1 MAISIT
7 AEQFKAAWVQLDA
20 IYVQILNSPTPGAGG
35 AVLSGVGYDTNI
47 DPFTLASSIDAVAAL
62 GAPFDALAAI
72 LSDPGAV
79 RGDAALAVNLA
90 FMELGNA
97 YVAYLSEDH
106 PAILDIAKLRP
117 NGPGQSFHDNILGN
131 VTDGATNARFPS
143 AYGDGYELTED
154 VIVNFNSGVRTE
166 AAEAFGTRPIYSGTG
181 TVGDNALLG
190 KTIAFDLA
198 AGLSPA
204 QIDLDGRQG
213 DIVGDRF
220 FVVTTSGVVTGY
232 PDEASARAA
241 AAASADSTFVNTED
255 ALVTTIQTDATGTA
269 GNDWF
274 VAEAGNQTIEG
285 GEGSD
290 TYSVAENNDGGAFVD
305 LSSGIA
311 FGGAETGFDNLQ
323 SIENVAGGDGNDVI
337 YGNSGDNVFFAS
349 AGEDQVDGRGGNDA
363 FNASSATG
371 DVEIDLTAG
380 TATGAGIDTTLVSVE
395 RAIGGQGNDTLV
407 GTVGDNILVG
417 GAGNDTIE
425 TLGGNDIVQGGEG
438 TDKLVLDVASGDAT
452 IAFINGA
459 WTVTTGE
466 GETAETVILT
476 GVEEVQFSD
485 STSAWLLGGGSE
497 LSINAAIDNAENN
510 DSVYLASGSYTA
522 VGQLS
527 IDASIKIVGS
537 GEGAT
542 TIVAGST
549 AWGLLVTAD
558 NVSIEDLTIDA
569 GAVSTY
575 GVKVQPD
582 SSDPADSLTN
592 FSMSDVTVSGANRS
606 EIDLNGVDGANLT
619 NVTVDGQ
626 NTGGV
631 GIGISDSTGVVLT
644 NIEALGNNWG
654 SVGLYTKGANWTSG
668 TSDITI
674 VGDYS
679 KLQDSIKIYSDE
691 EQNEGEAGVTNLD
704 LSGILGTEVWKVEN
718 NDYRSRA
725 DDFTFF
731 FGSEAEAVAHAIE
744 LGEASIVTGPA
755 SSVGLDTET
764 ELTFVVRDGMSIQ
777 AALDRAPDGATIYI
791 GAGEYDENLVI
802 KSGVTIIAD
811 DGAIVSPANG
821 AAISFG
827 DLDGASVS
835 ISGLTLDDGDYG
847 VLIEAD
853 DNIGTVDLDGV
864 NILNQSSNAVFVFG
878 NGVASLN
885 MTGGT
890 LSNNGT
896 TEGNTAQVK
905 LYSFSNDASFVDVT
919 VTGGAPSDPIRPDG
933 AFELVGIENVSI
945 SDGAPAIGTVVFDNV
960 TVTGEFNNAPVGIY
974 NYSDLSGLSIDGSDA
989 APGLDLSGTNSGW
1002 TSPSGAPLGLNIDGI
1017 TSDIDASGY
1026 EVVGPDGGIAVVLQG
1041 EKAGQT
1047 PANGQNFT
1055 GTAGDDVIN
1064 GKLGDDVIDGNGGND
1079 FISGGEGTDTARF
1092 DAGTGQLK
1100 IVDGLWVLEKDG
1112 VVVSTLHDVERV
1124 EIGSDVYLLVDQLA
1138 DGGFTSVQAAIDAAA
1153 GGETILVA
1161 AGENPYVESADFTA
1175 SPTAEHAQGLPG
1187 TNSGNNPLGL
1197 LINKSVTLQGVDSAG
1212 NLVNAAS
1219 EDAPVIQSERQS
1231 GWGTHF
1237 FVTADDVSIN
1247 GLTLEATPTAWNGS
1261 PLSVINKV
1269 VEVVGDNFV
1278 LTGSTVG
1285 APGEV
1290 DVASSVYVNDRSVP
1304 VGTGSNWVSQIQTL
1318 TIDGNIVEGSV
1329 VVANGVGLNGANAP
1343 SELILVVN
1351 NQFVNNNADPAYRG
1365 GIIITGNDDQVAWR
1379 NAEVAMP
1386 VVEGNTFNDP
1396 NQSYLYARSDDLN
1409 FMPDRA
1415 FVDDFI
1421 ADNTIETYAFVTN
1434 DGDSLQYHDA
1444 QTDLGGGN
1452 IAHSNGFTLHKDVG
1466 SASADAEEG
1475 NAVLVSKSA
1484 DEAGTQ
1490 TIVTDGLIVKE
1501 LNADTDLT
1509 LELGNGVTSIE
1520 LADYA
1525 EGLGANVNVTG
1536 NDENNDITGNSGD
1549 NVLNGGGGND
1559 TLYGDEGADTIE
1571 GGTGNDV
1578 LYGGAGADS
1587 LDGGEGDDTLYGEL
1601 ADTSLAGGEGTDL
1614 LVFADGTDSAD
1625 VMAKADDI
1633 TDVELIRIGD
1643 TPGSSTYVVLNGM
1656 SIQAAIDG
1664 AASGDTIVIG
1674 AGTFAEVL
1682 SVTKNLTFLGA
1693 NSGLEG
1699 TDVLRGGETVI
1710 SGSIS
1715 FGTGSDNSTLDGVR
1729 FEDGAA
1735 TVGRLIYVDA
1745 DGITITNSVLDGDYP
1760 TDGST
1765 RGIITTGNADN
1776 LTVTDNMIVELRSGI
1791 YFNDGP
1797 GAIVTGNTFV
1807 GNGNAI
1813 NIDDPALSDVS
1824 GNDFQSSAGAHIAV
1838 AVNAANVDLST
1849 FISDTNTFD
1858 TADKN
1863 VSIYAANSDQEV
1875 TGTELVDKFFG
1886 DLSASN
1892 NAEHTFHGLGGDDLI
1907 YGGGGNDT
1915 LYGGEGADTM
1925 DGGAGNDVLYGGA
1938 GADSLDGGEGDD
1950 TLYGELADTSLA
1962 GGEGTDLLVFAD
1974 GTDSADVMAKADD
1987 ITDVELIRIGDTPGS
2002 STYVVLNGMS
2012 IQAAID
2018 GAASG
2023 DTIVIGAGTFAE
2035 VLSVTKDLTFLGANS
2050 GLEGTDVLRGGET
2063 VISGSISFGT
2073 GSDNS
2078 TLDGV
2083 RFEDGAATVDRLIYV
2098 DADGITI
2105 TNSVLDGDYPTDGN
2119 TRGIITTGNA
2129 DNLTVTDNMIVELRS
2144 GIYFNDGPGAIVTG
2158 NTFVGNGNAINIDDP
2173 ALSDVSGNDFQSSA
2187 GAHIAVAVNA
2197 ANVDLSTFI
2206 SDTNTFDTA
2215 DKNVSIYAANSDQE
2229 VTGTELVDKFFGD
2242 LSASNNAEHTFHGL
2256 GGDDLIYGGGGNDTL
2271 YGGEGADTMDGGAGN
2286 DVLDGGAG
2294 ADTYVGGDGVDTVK
2308 LGFNRENVDLS
2319 DLVSSGEITSDD
2331 GVETVSGVEILEFA
2345 DSASEGRVLIVGANG
2360 FATLQDAIDAA
2371 TGLDTILLSE
2381 GAFGGGVIGASKA
2394 GLTIIGIR
2402 AEDDAAGRTG
2412 SESVIDGNLL
2422 VQAEGVRIEGVKFS
2436 KDGAGAALTAAATGL
2451 VVVNSLFVQDAVA
2464 YSGIGI
2470 ETNIGGAGSGLD
2482 VSGSAFHGWATGI
2495 YVNGGEN
2502 IAIGDNLF
2510 DGNNVG
2516 VSVDA
2521 YPGSSNISV
2530 SGNAF
2535 ANSGF
2540 EHVGVGLFDA
2550 VVDAGSIVGPNT
2562 FDASVRE
2569 VGLYGLN
2576 SGGQSISGTEHSD
2589 GVFAGSGNDTFIYEI
2604 GQGSDTFDGGAGSDT
2619 LKIDAS
2625 SVAGDGT
2632 VTIGSSSLS
2641 VGSLTVNYN
2650 SVERFDIT
2658 LGAGNHEVDASGSAF
2673 DQLTLNMGGG
2683 DDIYR
2688 AAAGLGHTLN
2698 GGDGENDLVDY
2709 SGLSNGLNII
2719 LNGTVSGSGVSHTL
2733 SGFENVRGSTGND
2746 SIVGTTGN
2754 NVFLASNGT
2763 DFISAGGGVDTF
2775 DASSASAAVIAFLN
2789 EGSAW
2794 GSASWGSNST
2804 SLRHVENLKGSDFD
2818 DVLEGN
2824 SSANELHGGLGNDR
2838 LAGYGGDDFIFGG
2851 DGIDTAVFDGGIGS
2865 YRIDTATKTIIGSDG
2880 TTVLDGVENLEFNGF
2895 AFDWDYKVGI
2905 GDFDG
2910 DGTQDQL
2917 IKNPNGWHYVTDG
2930 DALVGVG
2937 FQSVAAVGDFNGDG
2951 KDDVLTYS
2959 SSGWLGYIKPGVG
2972 GVGLRSLPNHE
2983 ILAVGDLDGDG
2994 KDDILMMNKGNGYL
3008 SAQVNGGTT
3017 YTGLGGINGRE
3028 VIGLADL
3035 NGDNSQDVI
3044 FKSASGWVAAYDLAN
3059 NSYTNI
3065 GFQIGRD
3072 LIGVGDFNGDGN
3084 DDLLFQT
3091 VDNSNGGTIGYTS
3104 YLSGGGAN
3112 VGVGMLG
3119 AGAVLAVGNYDGDA
3133 TDDIFLLN
3141 GGDSIRVL
3149 PSGLVSQQQAVT
3161 DLMLD
3166 EVLDFGN
3173 GTRVDDD
3180 MFIA

>member
-1 MAISIT
+1 MANSIT

-20 IYVQILNSPTPGAGG
+20 IYVQILNSPTSGAGG
-35 AVLSGVGYDTNI
+35 AVLSGVGYDTNT
-47 DPFTLASSIDAVAAL
+47 DPFTLESSIDAVAAL
-62 GAPFDALAAI
+62 GAPFEDLAAV
-72 LSDPGAV
+72 LSDAGAV

-97 YVAYLSEDH
+97 YVAYLGEGH

-131 VTDGATNARFPS
+131 VTDGPTNARFP
-143 AYGDGYELTED
+143 ATYGDGYELTED
-154 VIVNFNSGVRTE
+154 VIVDFNSGVRTE

-190 KTIAFDLA
+190 KTMAFDLA
-198 AGLSPA
+198 AGLSTA

-305 LSSGIA
+305 LTSGIA

-323 SIENVAGGDGNDVI
+323 SIENVAGGDGNDVV

-349 AGEDQVDGRGGNDA
+349 AGEDQIDGRGGNDA

-371 DVEIDLTAG
+371 DVEINLSAG

-452 IAFINGA
+452 IAFVNGA

-466 GETAETVILT
+466 GEAAQTVILT
-476 GVEEVQFSD
+476 GIEEVQFND
-485 STSAWLLGGGSE
+485 ATSTWLVGGGSE
-497 LSINAAIDNAENN
+497 L
-510 DSVYLASGSYTA
+510 
-522 VGQLS
+522 
-527 IDASIKIVGS
+527 
-537 GEGAT
+537 
-542 TIVAGST
+542 
-549 AWGLLVTAD
+549 GL
-558 NVSIEDLTIDA
+558 A
-569 GAVSTY
+569 GAVAS
-575 GVKVQPD
+575 
-582 SSDPADSLTN
+582 ADVNGGDTVLLADGTFN
-592 FSMSDVTVSGANRS
+592 LGGAQVVIDRDVTIKGQGKSDTTLHIDYNTTNSGDAR
-606 EIDLNGVDGANLT
+606 
-619 NVTVDGQ
+619 
-626 NTGGV
+626 
-631 GIGISDSTGVVLT
+631 
-644 NIEALGNNWG
+644 
-654 SVGLYTKGANWTSG
+654 
-668 TSDITI
+668 
-674 VGDYS
+674 
-679 KLQDSIKIYSDE
+679 
-691 EQNEGEAGVTNLD
+691 
-704 LSGILGTEVWKVEN
+704 
-718 NDYRSRA
+718 
-725 DDFTFF
+725 
-731 FGSEAEAVAHAIE
+731 
-744 LGEASIVTGPA
+744 
-755 SSVGLDTET
+755 
-764 ELTFVVRDGMSIQ
+764 
-777 AALDRAPDGATIYI
+777 
-791 GAGEYDENLVI
+791 
-802 KSGVTIIAD
+802 
-811 DGAIVSPANG
+811 GAIFVA
-821 AAISFG
+821 
-827 DLDGASVS
+827 
-835 ISGLTLDDGDYG
+835 
-847 VLIEAD
+847 
-853 DNIGTVDLDGV
+853 DGV
-864 NILNQSSNAVFVFG
+864 NA
-878 NGVASLN
+878 
-885 MTGGT
+885 T
-890 LSNNGT
+890 
-896 TEGNTAQVK
+896 
-905 LYSFSNDASFVDVT
+905 
-919 VTGGAPSDPIRPDG
+919 
-933 AFELVGIENVSI
+933 I
-945 SDGAPAIGTVVFDNV
+945 SD
-960 TVTGEFNNAPVGIY
+960 
-974 NYSDLSGLSIDGSDA
+974 L
-989 APGLDLSGTNSGW
+989 
-1002 TSPSGAPLGLNIDGI
+1002 
-1017 TSDIDASGY
+1017 
-1026 EVVGPDGGIAVVLQG
+1026 AV
-1041 EKAGQT
+1041 
-1047 PANGQNFT
+1047 N
-1055 GTAGDDVIN
+1055 
-1064 GKLGDDVIDGNGGND
+1064 
-1079 FISGGEGTDTARF
+1079 
-1092 DAGTGQLK
+1092 GTGQLVSQAIRVVGNATIDNVAVYDVYYAQYVGTGVAVQFGHADISNSDFYNIQRIGAHFRDDTTGSVSHSTFTGK
-1100 IVDGLWVLEKDG
+1100 GDGAHLDYGIEAGAGGQITVDHVTITGNTGGAGDGSGSAGILATTYYGDGTSVVITNSNITGNGSAVAVGYDENDTSYAEFGEGNTLEDGVSIIGNGTYVGVDALNTPVDWQGGAQPNVIEGGLVDDDLAGGEGSDTFVDSPGVDDYDGEGGIDTVQFGADAGELRIVDGQWVIWKDG
-1112 VVVSTLHDVERV
+1112 EVADTLTGIERV

-1187 TNSGNNPLGL
+1187 TNAGNNPLGL

-1237 FVTADDVSIN
+1237 FVTADDVTIN

-1549 NVLNGGGGND
+1549 NILNGGGGND
-1559 TLYGDEGADTIE
+1559 TLYGGEGADTID

-1578 LYGGAGADS
+1578 LDGGAGADS

-1614 LVFADGTDSAD
+1614 LVFADGTDPAD

-1674 AGTFAEVL
+1674 AGTFEEVL
-1682 SVTKNLTFLGA
+1682 SVTKDLAFLGA
-1693 NSGLEG
+1693 NSGLAG
-1699 TDVLRGGETVI
+1699 TDGSRGGETVI

-1729 FEDGAA
+1729 IEDGAA

-1760 TDGST
+1760 ATDGST

-1776 LTVTDNMIVELRSGI
+1776 LTVTDNKIVELRSGI

-1892 NAEHTFHGLGGDDLI
+1892 NAEHTFYGLGGDDVI

-1925 DGGAGNDVLYGGA
+1925 DGG
-1938 GADSLDGGEGDD
+1938 
-1950 TLYGELADTSLA
+1950 T
-1962 GGEGTDLLVFAD
+1962 
-1974 GTDSADVMAKADD
+1974 
-1987 ITDVELIRIGDTPGS
+1987 
-2002 STYVVLNGMS
+2002 
-2012 IQAAID
+2012 
-2018 GAASG
+2018 
-2023 DTIVIGAGTFAE
+2023 
-2035 VLSVTKDLTFLGANS
+2035 
-2050 GLEGTDVLRGGET
+2050 
-2063 VISGSISFGT
+2063 
-2073 GSDNS
+2073 
-2078 TLDGV
+2078 
-2083 RFEDGAATVDRLIYV
+2083 
-2098 DADGITI
+2098 
-2105 TNSVLDGDYPTDGN
+2105 
-2119 TRGIITTGNA
+2119 
-2129 DNLTVTDNMIVELRS
+2129 
-2144 GIYFNDGPGAIVTG
+2144 
-2158 NTFVGNGNAINIDDP
+2158 
-2173 ALSDVSGNDFQSSA
+2173 
-2187 GAHIAVAVNA
+2187 
-2197 ANVDLSTFI
+2197 
-2206 SDTNTFDTA
+2206 
-2215 DKNVSIYAANSDQE
+2215 
-2229 VTGTELVDKFFGD
+2229 
-2242 LSASNNAEHTFHGL
+2242 
-2256 GGDDLIYGGGGNDTL
+2256 
-2271 YGGEGADTMDGGAGN
+2271 GN
-2286 DVLDGGAG
+2286 DVLDGGEG
-2294 ADTYVGGDGVDTVK
+2294 VDTYVGGDGVDTVK

-2502 IAIGDNLF
+2502 IAVGDNLF

-2763 DFISAGGGVDTF
+2763 DFISAGGGLDTF

-3017 YTGLGGINGRE
+3017 YMGLGGINGRE

-3072 LIGVGDFNGDGN
+3072 LVGVGDFNGDGN

-3091 VDNSNGGTIGYTS
+3091 VDSSNGGTIGYTS

-3141 GGDSIRVL
+3141 GDDSISVL

>member
-181 TVGDNALLG
+181 TAGDNALLG

-255 ALVTTIQTDATGTA
+255 ALVTTIQSDPTGTA

-323 SIENVAGGDGNDVI
+323 SIENVAGGDGDDVI

-349 AGEDQVDGRGGNDA
+349 AGEDQIDGRGGNDA

-466 GETAETVILT
+466 GETAATVILT
-476 GVEEVQFSD
+476 GVEEVQFND

-654 SVGLYTKGANWTSG
+654 SVGLYTKGANWTPG

-744 LGEASIVTGPA
+744 LGEASIVTGPV

-847 VLIEAD
+847 VLIEAG
-853 DNIGTVDLDGV
+853 DNIGTLDLDGV

-945 SDGAPAIGTVVFDNV
+945 SDGAPAIGAVVFDNV
-960 TVTGEFNNAPVGIY
+960 TVTGEFNNVPVGIY

-1329 VVANGVGLNGANAP
+1329 VVANGVGLNGANEP

-1409 FMPDRA
+1409 FMPDRE

-1490 TIVTDGLIVKE
+1490 TIVTDGLTVKE

-1509 LELGNGVTSIE
+1509 LELGAGVSDIA
-1520 LADYA
+1520 LADFA
-1525 EGLGANVNVTG
+1525 EGEGANVNVTG
-1536 NDENNDITGNSGD
+1536 NAEDNAITGNSGD
-1549 NVLNGGGGND
+1549 NVL
-1559 TLYGDEGADTIE
+1559 
-1571 GGTGNDV
+1571 
-1578 LYGGAGADS
+1578 
-1587 LDGGEGDDTLYGEL
+1587 
-1601 ADTSLAGGEGTDL
+1601 
-1614 LVFADGTDSAD
+1614 
-1625 VMAKADDI
+1625 
-1633 TDVELIRIGD
+1633 
-1643 TPGSSTYVVLNGM
+1643 
-1656 SIQAAIDG
+1656 
-1664 AASGDTIVIG
+1664 
-1674 AGTFAEVL
+1674 
-1682 SVTKNLTFLGA
+1682 
-1693 NSGLEG
+1693 
-1699 TDVLRGGETVI
+1699 
-1710 SGSIS
+1710 
-1715 FGTGSDNSTLDGVR
+1715 
-1729 FEDGAA
+1729 
-1735 TVGRLIYVDA
+1735 
-1745 DGITITNSVLDGDYP
+1745 
-1760 TDGST
+1760 
-1765 RGIITTGNADN
+1765 
-1776 LTVTDNMIVELRSGI
+1776 
-1791 YFNDGP
+1791 
-1797 GAIVTGNTFV
+1797 
-1807 GNGNAI
+1807 
-1813 NIDDPALSDVS
+1813 
-1824 GNDFQSSAGAHIAV
+1824 
-1838 AVNAANVDLST
+1838 
-1849 FISDTNTFD
+1849 
-1858 TADKN
+1858 
-1863 VSIYAANSDQEV
+1863 
-1875 TGTELVDKFFG
+1875 
-1886 DLSASN
+1886 
-1892 NAEHTFHGLGGDDLI
+1892 
-1907 YGGGGNDT
+1907 
-1915 LYGGEGADTM
+1915 
-1925 DGGAGNDVLYGGA
+1925 DGGAGNDSFVLGGGSDTVVGGA
-1938 GADSLDGGEGDD
+1938 GTDSVQLDGSWEDYVITVDGGNLVLTRDGETTTIGGVEVLEFAEGQDVRLVNFAGSEYSAIDAALADAAPGEIIFVGGGSYGAITVDKAVNIIGAPGADVEIAGVTYTAGGAEGARSTLEGVEVTGVVNINGQDHIGLHNVVFSNQSGYGLNFSSSSNDVSITDGIFNIGDGQVGIKVATTADVSDLVVKNTEFNGGYQGIHIANDSNINSTDTVSGRFENLTFNGQVTQNSADSRAIYAEKMSDVTFTGIVVNAPASVSAAQSERLRGIEVNFKYGSFENVSFDGVTFNGFGAVQ
-1950 TLYGELADTSLA
+1950 TTSNDPL
-1962 GGEGTDLLVFAD
+1962 
-1974 GTDSADVMAKADD
+1974 
-1987 ITDVELIRIGDTPGS
+1987 
-2002 STYVVLNGMS
+2002 
-2012 IQAAID
+2012 
-2018 GAASG
+2018 
-2023 DTIVIGAGTFAE
+2023 
-2035 VLSVTKDLTFLGANS
+2035 LSVHAK
-2050 GLEGTDVLRGGET
+2050 
-2063 VISGSISFGT
+2063 
-2073 GSDNS
+2073 
-2078 TLDGV
+2078 
-2083 RFEDGAATVDRLIYV
+2083 
-2098 DADGITI
+2098 
-2105 TNSVLDGDYPTDGN
+2105 
-2119 TRGIITTGNA
+2119 
-2129 DNLTVTDNMIVELRS
+2129 
-2144 GIYFNDGPGAIVTG
+2144 PGAIVDGVTINGVATDAAGATYAVAIFTEALPYSGASADGQMTG
-2158 NTFVGNGNAINIDDP
+2158 VVFTNADVKGVVSFEGVSYVAIEDNTVDGDMFLLRVDQP
-2173 ALSDVSGNDFQSSA
+2173 AGEAASLATNDVSGTIKLFDNESA
-2187 GAHIAVAVNA
+2187 TLPEGA
-2197 ANVDLSTFI
+2197 
-2206 SDTNTFDTA
+2206 
-2215 DKNVSIYAANSDQE
+2215 
-2229 VTGTELVDKFFGD
+2229 
-2242 LSASNNAEHTFHGL
+2242 
-2256 GGDDLIYGGGGNDTL
+2256 DDLELIGTDNIDATGNAGDNVLTGNAGNNVL
-2271 YGGEGADTMDGGAGN
+2271 EGGEG
-2286 DVLDGGAG
+2286 V
-2294 ADTYVGGDGVDTVK
+2294 DTYVGGDGVDTVK
-2308 LGFNRENVDLS
+2308 LGFDRENVDLS

-2394 GLTIIGIR
+2394 GLTIVGIR

-2451 VVVNSLFVQDAVA
+2451 VVVNSLFVQDAAA

-2502 IAIGDNLF
+2502 IAVGDNLF

-2576 SGGQSISGTEHSD
+2576 GGGQSISGTEHSD

-2698 GGDGENDLVDY
+2698 GGDGDNDLIDY

-2880 TTVLDGVENLEFNGF
+2880 TTVLDGVEKLEFNGF

-2951 KDDVLTYS
+2951 KDDILTYS

-3017 YTGLGGINGRE
+3017 YMGLGGINGRE

-3072 LIGVGDFNGDGN
+3072 LIGVGDFNGDGK

-3119 AGAVLAVGNYDGDA
+3119 AGAVLAVGNYDGNA

-3141 GGDSIRVL
+3141 GDDSISVL

>member
-20 IYVQILNSPTPGAGG
+20 IYVQILNSPTSGAGG
-35 AVLSGVGYDTNI
+35 AVLSGVGYDTNT
-47 DPFTLASSIDAVAAL
+47 DPFALASSIDAVAAL
-62 GAPFDALAAI
+62 GAPFDDLAAI
-72 LSDPGAV
+72 LSDAGAV

-97 YVAYLSEDH
+97 YVAYLGEGH

-131 VTDGATNARFPS
+131 VTDGPTNARFPTT
-143 AYGDGYELTED
+143 YGDGYELTED
-154 VIVNFNSGVRTE
+154 VIVDFNSGVRTE
-166 AAEAFGTRPIYSGTG
+166 AAEAYGTRPIYSGTG

-190 KTIAFDLA
+190 KTMAFDLA
-198 AGLSPA
+198 AGLSPT

-349 AGEDQVDGRGGNDA
+349 AGEDQIDGRGGNDA

-371 DVEIDLTAG
+371 DVAIDLTAG

-452 IAFINGA
+452 IAFVNGA

-466 GETAETVILT
+466 GEAAETVILT
-476 GVEEVQFSD
+476 GIEEVQFND
-485 STSAWLLGGGSE
+485 ATSTWLVGGGSE
-497 LSINAAIDNAENN
+497 L
-510 DSVYLASGSYTA
+510 
-522 VGQLS
+522 
-527 IDASIKIVGS
+527 
-537 GEGAT
+537 
-542 TIVAGST
+542 
-549 AWGLLVTAD
+549 GL
-558 NVSIEDLTIDA
+558 A
-569 GAVSTY
+569 GAIA
-575 GVKVQPD
+575 
-582 SSDPADSLTN
+582 SSDVNGGDTVLLADGTFDLGGAQVVIDR
-592 FSMSDVTVSGANRS
+592 DVTIKGQGKSDTTLHIDYNTTNSGDAR
-606 EIDLNGVDGANLT
+606 
-619 NVTVDGQ
+619 
-626 NTGGV
+626 
-631 GIGISDSTGVVLT
+631 
-644 NIEALGNNWG
+644 
-654 SVGLYTKGANWTSG
+654 
-668 TSDITI
+668 
-674 VGDYS
+674 
-679 KLQDSIKIYSDE
+679 
-691 EQNEGEAGVTNLD
+691 
-704 LSGILGTEVWKVEN
+704 
-718 NDYRSRA
+718 
-725 DDFTFF
+725 
-731 FGSEAEAVAHAIE
+731 
-744 LGEASIVTGPA
+744 
-755 SSVGLDTET
+755 
-764 ELTFVVRDGMSIQ
+764 
-777 AALDRAPDGATIYI
+777 
-791 GAGEYDENLVI
+791 
-802 KSGVTIIAD
+802 
-811 DGAIVSPANG
+811 GAIFVA
-821 AAISFG
+821 
-827 DLDGASVS
+827 
-835 ISGLTLDDGDYG
+835 
-847 VLIEAD
+847 
-853 DNIGTVDLDGV
+853 DGV
-864 NILNQSSNAVFVFG
+864 NA
-878 NGVASLN
+878 
-885 MTGGT
+885 T
-890 LSNNGT
+890 
-896 TEGNTAQVK
+896 
-905 LYSFSNDASFVDVT
+905 
-919 VTGGAPSDPIRPDG
+919 
-933 AFELVGIENVSI
+933 I
-945 SDGAPAIGTVVFDNV
+945 SD
-960 TVTGEFNNAPVGIY
+960 
-974 NYSDLSGLSIDGSDA
+974 L
-989 APGLDLSGTNSGW
+989 
-1002 TSPSGAPLGLNIDGI
+1002 
-1017 TSDIDASGY
+1017 
-1026 EVVGPDGGIAVVLQG
+1026 AV
-1041 EKAGQT
+1041 
-1047 PANGQNFT
+1047 N
-1055 GTAGDDVIN
+1055 
-1064 GKLGDDVIDGNGGND
+1064 
-1079 FISGGEGTDTARF
+1079 
-1092 DAGTGQLK
+1092 GTGQLVSQAIRVVGNATIDNVAVYDVYYAQYVGTGVAVQFGHADISNSDFYNIQRIGAHFRDDTSGSVSYSTFTGK
-1100 IVDGLWVLEKDG
+1100 GDGAHLDYGIEAGAGGQITVDHVTITGNTGGAGDGSGSAGILATTYYGDGTSVVITNSNITGNGSAVAVGYDENDTSYAEFGEGNTLEDGVSIIGNGTYVGVDALNTPVDWQGGAQPNVIEGGLVDDDLAGGEGSDTFVDSPGVDAYDGEGGIDTVQFGADAGELRIVDGQWVIWKDG
-1112 VVVSTLHDVERV
+1112 EVADTLSGVERV

-1153 GGETILVA
+1153 GGETILIA

-1187 TNSGNNPLGL
+1187 SNSGNNPLGL
-1197 LINKSVTLQGVDSAG
+1197 LINKSVTLQGVDGAG
-1212 NLVNAAS
+1212 NLVDTAS

-1261 PLSVINKV
+1261 TLSVINKV
-1269 VEVVGDNFV
+1269 VEVVGDNFI

-1318 TIDGNIVEGSV
+1318 TVDGNIVEGSV

-1379 NAEVAMP
+1379 NAEVATP

-1409 FMPDRA
+1409 FMPDRE

-1421 ADNTIETYAFVTN
+1421 ADNNIETYAFVTN

-1452 IAHSNGFTLHKDVG
+1452 IASSNGFTLHKDVG

-1490 TIVTDGLIVKE
+1490 TIVTDGLTVKE

-1509 LELGNGVTSIE
+1509 LELGAGVSDIA
-1520 LADYA
+1520 LADFA
-1525 EGLGANVNVTG
+1525 EGEGANVNVTG
-1536 NDENNDITGNSGD
+1536 NAEDNAITGNSGD
-1549 NVLNGGGGND
+1549 NVL
-1559 TLYGDEGADTIE
+1559 
-1571 GGTGNDV
+1571 
-1578 LYGGAGADS
+1578 
-1587 LDGGEGDDTLYGEL
+1587 
-1601 ADTSLAGGEGTDL
+1601 
-1614 LVFADGTDSAD
+1614 
-1625 VMAKADDI
+1625 
-1633 TDVELIRIGD
+1633 
-1643 TPGSSTYVVLNGM
+1643 
-1656 SIQAAIDG
+1656 
-1664 AASGDTIVIG
+1664 
-1674 AGTFAEVL
+1674 
-1682 SVTKNLTFLGA
+1682 
-1693 NSGLEG
+1693 
-1699 TDVLRGGETVI
+1699 
-1710 SGSIS
+1710 
-1715 FGTGSDNSTLDGVR
+1715 
-1729 FEDGAA
+1729 
-1735 TVGRLIYVDA
+1735 
-1745 DGITITNSVLDGDYP
+1745 
-1760 TDGST
+1760 
-1765 RGIITTGNADN
+1765 
-1776 LTVTDNMIVELRSGI
+1776 
-1791 YFNDGP
+1791 
-1797 GAIVTGNTFV
+1797 
-1807 GNGNAI
+1807 
-1813 NIDDPALSDVS
+1813 
-1824 GNDFQSSAGAHIAV
+1824 
-1838 AVNAANVDLST
+1838 
-1849 FISDTNTFD
+1849 
-1858 TADKN
+1858 
-1863 VSIYAANSDQEV
+1863 
-1875 TGTELVDKFFG
+1875 
-1886 DLSASN
+1886 
-1892 NAEHTFHGLGGDDLI
+1892 
-1907 YGGGGNDT
+1907 
-1915 LYGGEGADTM
+1915 
-1925 DGGAGNDVLYGGA
+1925 DGGAGNDSFVLGGGSDNVVGGSGTDSVQLEGSWEDYVITVDGGNLVLTRDGEAITIGGA
-1938 GADSLDGGEGDD
+1938 EVLKFAEGQDVRLVNFAGSEYSAIDAALADAAPGEIIFVGGGSYGAITVDKAVNIIGAPGADVEIAGVTYTAGGAEGTRSTLEGVEVTGVVNINGQDHIGLHNVVFSNSTGYGVNFSSSSNDVSITDGTFNIGEGQVGIKVASSADVTELVVKNTEFNGGYQGIHIANDSDINSTDTVSGRFENLTFNGQVTQSGADSRAIYAEKMSDVTFTGIVVNAPATVSAAQSERLRGIEVNFKYGSFENVSFDGVTFNGFGALQTTSNDPLLSVHAKAGAIVDGVTINGVATDAAGVTYAVAIFTEALPYSGASADGQMTGVVFTNADVKGVVSFEGVSYVAIEDNTVDGDMFLVRVDQPAGEAASLATNDVSGTIKLFDNESATLPEGADDLELIGSDDINATGNTGDNVLTGNAGNNVLEGGEG
-1950 TLYGELADTSLA
+1950 
-1962 GGEGTDLLVFAD
+1962 V
-1974 GTDSADVMAKADD
+1974 
-1987 ITDVELIRIGDTPGS
+1987 
-2002 STYVVLNGMS
+2002 
-2012 IQAAID
+2012 
-2018 GAASG
+2018 
-2023 DTIVIGAGTFAE
+2023 
-2035 VLSVTKDLTFLGANS
+2035 
-2050 GLEGTDVLRGGET
+2050 
-2063 VISGSISFGT
+2063 
-2073 GSDNS
+2073 
-2078 TLDGV
+2078 
-2083 RFEDGAATVDRLIYV
+2083 
-2098 DADGITI
+2098 
-2105 TNSVLDGDYPTDGN
+2105 
-2119 TRGIITTGNA
+2119 
-2129 DNLTVTDNMIVELRS
+2129 
-2144 GIYFNDGPGAIVTG
+2144 
-2158 NTFVGNGNAINIDDP
+2158 
-2173 ALSDVSGNDFQSSA
+2173 
-2187 GAHIAVAVNA
+2187 
-2197 ANVDLSTFI
+2197 
-2206 SDTNTFDTA
+2206 
-2215 DKNVSIYAANSDQE
+2215 
-2229 VTGTELVDKFFGD
+2229 
-2242 LSASNNAEHTFHGL
+2242 
-2256 GGDDLIYGGGGNDTL
+2256 
-2271 YGGEGADTMDGGAGN
+2271 
-2286 DVLDGGAG
+2286 
-2294 ADTYVGGDGVDTVK
+2294 DTYVGGDGVDTVK
-2308 LGFNRENVDLS
+2308 LDFNRENVDLS
-2319 DLVSSGEITSDD
+2319 NLVSSGEITSDD

-2345 DSASEGRVLIVGANG
+2345 DSASEGRVLIVGVNG

-2394 GLTIIGIR
+2394 GLTIVGIR

-2464 YSGIGI
+2464 HSGIGI

-2482 VSGSAFHGWATGI
+2482 VSGSAFHGWSTGI

-2502 IAIGDNLF
+2502 IAVGDNLF

-2516 VSVDA
+2516 ISVDA

-2530 SGNAF
+2530 SGNEF

-2698 GGDGENDLVDY
+2698 GGDGDNDLVDY

-2754 NVFLASNGT
+2754 NVFLASTGT
-2763 DFISAGGGVDTF
+2763 DFISAGGGLDTF

-2804 SLRHVENLKGSDFD
+2804 ALRHVENLMGSDFD

-2824 SSANELHGGLGNDR
+2824 SSGNELHGGLGNDR

-2851 DGIDTAVFDGGIGS
+2851 DGVDTAVFDGGIGS

-2951 KDDVLTYS
+2951 KDDVLTYTNNE
-2959 SSGWLGYIKPGVG
+2959 WLGYFRPGQG
-2972 GVGLRSLPNHE
+2972 GVGLTQITGDHS
-2983 ILAVGDLDGDG
+2983 IQAVGDIDGDG
-2994 KDDILMMNKGNGYL
+2994 KDDIIMQNNATGYL
-3008 SAQVNGGTT
+3008 YARINGGTQ
-3017 YTGLGGINGRE
+3017 YAHIGSADGRE
-3028 VIGLADL
+3028 VVGLADL
-3035 NGDNSQDVI
+3035 DGDGSKDIVFQSNTDWL
-3044 FKSASGWVAAYDLAN
+3044 SALDFVN
-3059 NSYTNI
+3059 KTTKNI
-3065 GFQIGRD
+3065 NFQTGRE
-3072 LIGVGDFNGDGN
+3072 LVGVGDFNGDGK

-3091 VDNSNGGTIGYTS
+3091 VDSAGGTVGYTS
-3104 YLSGGGAN
+3104 YLNAGGAN
-3112 VGVGMLG
+3112 IGVGVF
-3119 AGAVLAVGNYDGDA
+3119 AVGSIAAVGNYNGDA

-3141 GGDSIRVL
+3141 GDDSISVL
-3149 PSGLVSQQQAVT
+3149 PSGLVSQQQTVT